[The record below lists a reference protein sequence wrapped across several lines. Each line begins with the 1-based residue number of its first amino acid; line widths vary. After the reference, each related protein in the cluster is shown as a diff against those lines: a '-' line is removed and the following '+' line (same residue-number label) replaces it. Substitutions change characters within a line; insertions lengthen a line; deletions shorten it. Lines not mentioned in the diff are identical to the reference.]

1 MESKPSKKPDFCGYA
16 TKYDI
21 PCTDGRTIMKGAFS
35 DADGKKVPMMWQH
48 GHDDLQNVIGH
59 AYLESR
65 NDGVYARCFLNN
77 SERGKLCR
85 EAVQHG
91 DIDSMSIYANRLK
104 ESYGNVSHGTIQE
117 ISLVLAPA
125 NPMARIDNFTI
136 QHSDGSAEILDD
148 EAIICCGSSISYS
161 DDEIEHADSSDNN
174 NEENDDD
181 ETVGDVIESMTE
193 KQQNVF
199 FALLADA
206 ASGKLKPENV
216 MAQSDINESE
226 DNKEMKFNVFDQQSN
241 PKDDEATLA
250 HSQIKEHF
258 SEIVEDAKRTGSFRD
273 ALMHKSSDYGISNID
288 LLFPDAKAINPV
300 PDFIKR
306 DTDWVAGVLSSCS
319 HTPFSRIKTRL
330 ADITEET
337 ARAKG
342 YVTGAKKTEEV
353 FKLLDRTTTPT
364 TIYKKQKFDRD
375 DLIDVTDFDVVAW
388 VRGEMRMMLDEEL
401 ARAILVSDGRS
412 DGSPD
417 KIKEENI
424 RPIWKDDEIYAP
436 KYNVGVNADTETI
449 IDKIIRI
456 RKDYRGSGNPTLY
469 IHPDYLIDMLTE
481 SDKIGRR
488 LYPTIADLQALFRVS
503 KIVEVPVFENQVRSG
518 DIAHEDS
525 DKKYDLIGIIVNL
538 KDYTIGADK
547 GGQISM
553 FDDFDIDFNQYK
565 YLLET
570 RCSGA
575 LTKQRSALIIEKEQ
589 AGE

>member
-1 MESKPSKKPDFCGYA
+1 MESTIIEKPDFCGYA
-16 TKYDI
+16 TKYNVQ
-21 PCTDGRTIMKGAFS
+21 CTDGRTIMNGAFDS
-35 DADGKKVPMMWQH
+35 QNGAKVPIMWQH
-48 GHDDLQNVIGH
+48 GHSDPTNVIGH
-59 AYLESR
+59 AYLRSR
-65 NDGVYARCFLNN
+65 NDGIYAEGYLNDTD
-77 SERGKLCR
+77 K
-85 EAVQHG
+85 AMHMKKAIKHK
-91 DIDSMSIYANRLK
+91 DIDSLSIFANHLK
-104 ESYGNVSHGTIQE
+104 ENYGNVVHGVIQE
-117 ISLVLAPA
+117 LSLVISPA
-125 NPMARIDNFTI
+125 NPMARIDNI
-136 QHSDGSAEILDD
+136 SIEHSDGSINVLDD
-148 EAIICCGSSISYS
+148 EAIIYSGCSIEST
-161 DDEIEHADSSDNN
+161 DQIEHAD
-174 NEENDDD
+174 EKKDDD
-181 ETVGDVIESMTE
+181 KTIGDVISSMTE
-193 KQQNVF
+193 EQQNVLF
-199 FALLADA
+199 SLV
-206 ASGKLKPENV
+206 ASVASENKENTIT
-216 MAQSDINESE
+216 QSDIDEKGDSE
-226 DNKEMKFNVFDQQSN
+226 DMKYNPFENSDDKNKENALS
-241 PKDDEATLA
+241 
-250 HSQIKEHF
+250 HSDINF
-258 SEIVEDAKRTGSFRD
+258 SEVLEDAKRTGSFRD
-273 ALMHKSSDYGISNID
+273 AIMHKSSDYGISNID

-319 HTPFSRIKTRL
+319 HSPFSRIKTRL
-330 ADITEET
+330 ADITEDT

-388 VRGEMRMMLDEEL
+388 VKSEMRMMLDEEI
-401 ARAILVSDGRS
+401 ARAILVSDGR
-412 DGSPD
+412 DDRSPD

-436 KYNVGVNADTETI
+436 KYNVGVDADTEKI
-449 IDKIIRI
+449 IDQIIRM

-503 KIVEVPVFENQVRSG
+503 KIVEVPVFEKQVRSG
-518 DIAHEDS
+518 DISHGDS

-553 FDDFDIDFNQYK
+553 FDDFDIDVNQYK